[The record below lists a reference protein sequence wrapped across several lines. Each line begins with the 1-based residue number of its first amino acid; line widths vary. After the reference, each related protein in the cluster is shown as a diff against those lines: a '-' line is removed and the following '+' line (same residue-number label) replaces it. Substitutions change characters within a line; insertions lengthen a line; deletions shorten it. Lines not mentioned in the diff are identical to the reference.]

1 MQSPISILWL
11 PAGGADILDGGWGV
25 DQAIYNGSPAG
36 VTVNLLWG
44 GSASGGDAEGD
55 KLISIE
61 DLAGSD
67 HSDGLFGDNGA
78 NSLYGVMGDDTL
90 LGFGG
95 PDRLVGG
102 LGKDSLNGGD
112 GADTLNGGK
121 DGDTLFGGADADG
134 AHRERP
140 DRRLKGQRPGL
151 ATTHRLTERHD
162 RIHHSKKTERH
173 SVLSV
178 HVCISTDAQA
188 PPRSRQQRRSI
199 PSLHGPS
206 PYRYDL

>member
-1 MQSPISILWL
+1 
-11 PAGGADILDGGWGV
+11 
-25 DQAIYNGSPAG
+25 
-36 VTVNLLWG
+36 VNLLWG

-112 GADTLNGGK
+112 GADTLVG
-121 DGDTLFGGADADG
+121 
-134 AHRERP
+134 RM
-140 DRRLKGQRPGL
+140 
-151 ATTHRLTERHD
+151 ATPCSAEPMQTA
-162 RIHHSKKTERH
+162 RIVS
-173 SVLSV
+173 
-178 HVCISTDAQA
+178 A
-188 PPRSRQQRRSI
+188 PTA
-199 PSLHGPS
+199 G
-206 PYRYDL
+206 